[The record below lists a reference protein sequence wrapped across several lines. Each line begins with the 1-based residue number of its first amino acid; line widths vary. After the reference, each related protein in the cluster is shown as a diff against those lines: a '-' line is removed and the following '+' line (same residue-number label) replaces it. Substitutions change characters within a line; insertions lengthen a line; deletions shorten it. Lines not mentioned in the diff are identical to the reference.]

1 MLRKLMKYEFK
12 ATARMLLPLYG
23 ALIGFAIINKLF
35 IGMNLDTANS
45 QFLNGIPA
53 MISMTAYG
61 ITMAAVIIVTFIII
75 IQRFYK
81 NLLCDEGY
89 LMNTLPI
96 STWKNIASKLI
107 VATIWNIVSLCVA
120 LVSILIMVYKPGVIN
135 EIISGISQL
144 FTEGY
149 NEVGVSVY
157 MIAIEVIILGLVSTV
172 FNTITIYTAISLG
185 HLANKRKIL
194 SSFGAFI
201 VLNMIINAIV
211 GVVGSIFTMTVID
224 VNSLSDINALL
235 ISIIVISIAITAGLF
250 AVCNYILKN
259 KLNLE

>member
-1 MLRKLMKYEFK
+1 
-12 ATARMLLPLYG
+12 
-23 ALIGFAIINKLF
+23 
-35 IGMNLDTANS
+35 MNLEMENS

-96 STWKNIASKLI
+96 STWKNIASKLM
-107 VATIWNIVSLCVA
+107 VATIWNIVSVGVA

-149 NEVGVSVY
+149 NEIGVSVY
-157 MIAIEVIILGLVSTV
+157 IIAIEVIILGLVQQYS
-172 FNTITIYTAISLG
+172 IQL
-185 HLANKRKIL
+185 L
-194 SSFGAFI
+194 FI
-201 VLNMIINAIV
+201 Q
-211 GVVGSIFTMTVID
+211 
-224 VNSLSDINALL
+224 
-235 ISIIVISIAITAGLF
+235 LF
-250 AVCNYILKN
+250 P
-259 KLNLE
+259 